1 MEKRMRAVV
10 RVCVES
16 NVIPYI
22 SVDYVTFSKHI
33 RLVRQIKTISN
44 NFRLIRNKK
53 QR

>member
-1 MEKRMRAVV
+1 MEKRMRAAV

-22 SVDYVTFSKHI
+22 SVDYVTFSKRI
-33 RLVRQIKTISN
+33 RLVRRFKRILN
-44 NFRLIRNKK
+44 NFHLIRKKK

>member
-1 MEKRMRAVV
+1 MGKRMRTVD
-10 RVCVES
+10 RVYVES

-33 RLVRQIKTISN
+33 ILVRQFKTILN
-44 NFRLIRNKK
+44 NFHLIRNKK

>member
-1 MEKRMRAVV
+1 MGKRMRAVV

-16 NVIPYI
+16 NAIPYI

-33 RLVRQIKTISN
+33 RLVRRFKRILN
-44 NFRLIRNKK
+44 NFHLIRNKK